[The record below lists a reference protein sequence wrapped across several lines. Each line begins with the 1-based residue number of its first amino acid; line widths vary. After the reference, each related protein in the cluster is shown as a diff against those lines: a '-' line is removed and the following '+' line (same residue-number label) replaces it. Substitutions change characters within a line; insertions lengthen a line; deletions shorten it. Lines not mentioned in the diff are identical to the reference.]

1 MPKDNESYIKCIDKM
16 GAALIEAFPDR
27 NEDDLFD
34 IASTCYDQ
42 AFSNA
47 EEKGSE

>member
-1 MPKDNESYIKCIDKM
+1 MDKDNESYTKCIDKM

-27 NEDDLFD
+27 NEDDLFY

-42 AFSNA
+42 AFCNA
-47 EEKGSE
+47 EKKESE